1 MQNQATLQQTL
12 RWFHAVLMTVQL
24 QFGKDLAKI
33 LRRESVS
40 SRVAF
45 MTSKYFDFYK
55 ESSQREVCDCRE
67 GVEHSGDASQ
77 TYQDDVTYCELNEY
91 RTR

>member
-1 MQNQATLQQTL
+1 MQNQATLQQGL
-12 RWFHAVLMTVQL
+12 RWFLTILMTVQL

-55 ESSQREVCDCRE
+55 ESSQRGRYVIAVK
-67 GVEHSGDASQ
+67 G
-77 TYQDDVTYCELNEY
+77 
-91 RTR
+91 